1 MMMLQCSTT
10 KALQAGST
18 AYIVYLTSGLLAL
31 KKKVV
36 KSTQHPTKISMRM
49 LSLFFS
55 ELEFRDYQ
63 HTAILL
69 ATGDRH
75 KHVVSWHEMHTVHKV
90 KLQKEGIFSSSIYLP
105 ETFYQ

>member
-1 MMMLQCSTT
+1 MMLQCSTT
-10 KALQAGST
+10 KALHGST

-63 HTAILL
+63 YAAALL

-75 KHVVSWHEMHTVHKV
+75 KHVVSWHEMHTVNSLIS
-90 KLQKEGIFSSSIYLP
+90 KLFLVSI
-105 ETFYQ
+105 

>member
-1 MMMLQCSTT
+1 MMLQCSTT
-10 KALQAGST
+10 KALHGSGA

-55 ELEFRDYQ
+55 ELEFRDY
-63 HTAILL
+63 HATVVGLL
-69 ATGDRH
+69 L
-75 KHVVSWHEMHTVHKV
+75 KV
-90 KLQKEGIFSSSIYLP
+90 GREAFCEDIQI
-105 ETFYQ
+105 